1 MAYISST
8 LKATLE
14 ARKARYETMLEA
26 AYDAVDTLSSQ
37 ALTVERFNF
46 DSGEGSQAA
55 TNRELEQLQ
64 KQILFYE
71 AQIAHIDQRL
81 NGLGIVNLT
90 MHRRY

>member
-1 MAYISST
+1 MRTA
-8 LKATLE
+8 LL

-26 AYDAVDTLSSQ
+26 AYDAVDTMSSQ
-37 ALTVERFNF
+37 ALVVERFNF

-55 TNRELEQLQ
+55 SNRELEQLQ

-71 AQIAHIDQRL
+71 AQIAHLDQRL
-81 NGLGIVNLT
+81 NGLGVVNMT